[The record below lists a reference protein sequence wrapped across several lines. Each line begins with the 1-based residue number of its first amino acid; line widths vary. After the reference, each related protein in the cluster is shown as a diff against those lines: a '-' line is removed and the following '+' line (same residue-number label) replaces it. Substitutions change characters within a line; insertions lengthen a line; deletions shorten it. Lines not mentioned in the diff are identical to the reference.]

1 MITFVH
7 HHVQT
12 FFYQEVYL
20 RLQFHQFP
28 IQHPLHHSFLMQQI
42 VGVVLGQPHGF
53 FLSLR
58 LLHNVSLFRLQ
69 RYANNG
75 IRRLIKSS
83 KKRQKACL
91 FLPKCRKNKPF
102 VYYQCYNS
110 MSRTLHGAVR
120 DIAWA
125 SSHTHV

>member
-20 RLQFHQFP
+20 RLQFLQFP
-28 IQHPLHHSFLMQQI
+28 IQHPLHHSFLMQQV

-83 KKRQKACL
+83 KNGKRL
-91 FLPKCRKNKPF
+91 VIF
-102 VYYQCYNS
+102 YQNAEKQAFCVLS
-110 MSRTLHGAVR
+110 V
-120 DIAWA
+120 
-125 SSHTHV
+125 